1 VSLPAGSRLGPYEI
15 LAKVGE
21 GGMGDVYRARDTR
34 LDRTVAIKIVRADF
48 GERFEREAK
57 SISALNH
64 PNICTLHDVGRLRA
78 EGASAG
84 ASASQGPEVSF
95 LVMEFVEGAP
105 ISGPLSVGDVIKL
118 GVQICDALNAA
129 HQKGIVHRDLKPANI
144 LATKAGIKLLD
155 FGLAKLQQPATSQA
169 SEQATVAA
177 LTGAHTI
184 IGTPQY
190 MAPEQIEGR
199 DADVRTDIFAL
210 GCVLYELVTGKRAFE
225 GKTASSIMAAILAT
239 EPRKPSE
246 LVPVTPPMLEW
257 IILRCLEKDPDARWQ
272 SAHDVGLQLRWV
284 ADHRDVVRHEIVAT
298 KLSPRPYVIGA
309 AAGILLTAVTGALW
323 LNNRAVAPAS
333 TPQGS
338 SGPIA
343 FTLRLP
349 DKVTLEDS
357 FEHSSVTLSPDG
369 RTIAFIGI
377 GSDRTSA
384 IYLRRLDQTEAI
396 KVAGSEGGG
405 GPFFSPDSKWIGFS
419 RFPRLRKVPVGGG
432 VPVDIVDVPGGVR
445 GAVWLADD
453 TVVYSTPTG
462 GLLRVPA
469 GGGTAVALTNLDA
482 AKNEKTHRTM
492 LALPGGKAVVFV
504 IGSNEI
510 GTYDDGRIVALTL
523 DTKQITE
530 LAKGYAPVYS
540 PTGHLLYV
548 RDATVFAV
556 PLDPVTLKTGG
567 SPLQILTNIAC
578 QPNYGAAT
586 FDVSADGILA
596 YAQGG
601 DRSER
606 GAITAV
612 DRLGN
617 IEALP
622 GQDRNFT
629 DVRVSPDGKRLG
641 ALISGANNSLWAF
654 DIGKSQPTRITSR
667 YDIEQFAWSADGSR
681 LTYWG
686 GADLRSIR
694 SDGSGGD
701 EVLISAA
708 EAAGR
713 SIQPVKWSSDG
724 QTLALTVHTGKSND
738 IGTYSSST
746 KKLTMVV
753 ESRFDEEAADLSP
766 DGRWLLYFS
775 DENQTGRPVLF
786 VRDLT
791 SSAKWPVPG
800 DASQWAQWTKA
811 GRELLYFARGME
823 AVPFTPGVPP
833 VFGKP
838 ETLLPRV
845 KPTDLENANL
855 PSAAPDGSRFYASV
869 AKPLPPVTE
878 IKVVTNWAQ
887 DLAKNWR

>member
-1 VSLPAGSRLGPYEI
+1 MSLSAGSRLGPYEI

-34 LDRTVAIKIVRADF
+34 LDRTVAIKIVRTDF

-64 PNICTLHDVGRLRA
+64 PNICTLHDVGH
-78 EGASAG
+78 EGATG
-84 ASASQGPEVSF
+84 Y

-118 GVQICDALNAA
+118 GAQICDALTAA

-144 LATKAGIKLLD
+144 LATKGGIKLLD
-155 FGLAKLQQPATSQA
+155 FGLAKLQLPGPGVSQA

-239 EPRKPSE
+239 EPRKISE

-272 SAHDVGLQLRWV
+272 NAHDVGMQLKWV
-284 ADHRDVVRHEIVAT
+284 ADHRDDARHGTVAS
-298 KLSPRPYVIGA
+298 KPSPRPYVIGA
-309 AAGILLTAVTGALW
+309 VAGIVVTALAGALW
-323 LNNRAVAPAS
+323 LNNRAAAPVLA
-333 TPQGS
+333 PPGS
-338 SGPIA
+338 SGQIA
-343 FTLRLP
+343 FTMRLP
-349 DKVTLEDS
+349 DKVALDES
-357 FEHSSVTLSPDG
+357 FERSSVTLSPDG
-369 RTIAFIGI
+369 RRIAFG
-377 GSDRTSA
+377 GNGPDRTSA
-384 IYLRRLDQTEAI
+384 IYVRQLDQTDAVKI
-396 KVAGSEGGG
+396 AGSEGAS
-405 GPFFSPDSKWIGFS
+405 GPFFSPDGKWIGFTAY
-419 RFPRLRKVPVGGG
+419 PKLKKVPVGGG

-453 TVVYSTPTG
+453 TVVYSTTTG
-462 GLLRVPA
+462 ALLRVPS
-469 GGGTAVALTNLDA
+469 GGGAAVSLTNLDP

-492 LALPGGKAVVFV
+492 LALPGGKAIVFV

-523 DTKQITE
+523 ETKKITE

-567 SPLQILTNIAC
+567 SPIQILTNVAC
-578 QPNYGAAT
+578 QPNYGSAT
-586 FDVSADGILA
+586 FDVSADGVLA

-601 DRSER
+601 DRGER
-606 GAITAV
+606 AVLTSV

-617 IEALP
+617 IETLP
-622 GQDRNFT
+622 GQERTFT
-629 DVRVSPDGKRLG
+629 DVRVSPDGRRLG

-667 YDIEQFAWSADGSR
+667 YDVEQFTWSADGSR
-681 LTYWG
+681 FTYWS

-713 SIQPVKWSSDG
+713 GIQPVKWSSDG
-724 QTLALTVHTGKSND
+724 KTLALTVHNGKSHD
-738 IGTYSSST
+738 IATYSADG
-746 KKLTMVV
+746 KLKMVI
-753 ESRFDEEAADLSP
+753 ESRFEETAADLSP

-775 DENQTGRPVLF
+775 GEDQTGRPVLF

-791 SSAKWPVPG
+791 SNAKWPVPG
-800 DASQWAQWTKA
+800 EANQWAQWTKT
-811 GRELLYFARGME
+811 GREFLYLAKGMQ
-823 AVPFTPGVPP
+823 AMPFTPGSPP
-833 VFGKP
+833 VFGKS
-838 ETLLPRV
+838 EVLLQRV
-845 KPTDLENANL
+845 KPADLERANL
-855 PSAAPDGSRFYASV
+855 PSAAPDGSRFYASI
-869 AKPLPPVTE
+869 AKALPPVTE

-887 DLAKNWR
+887 DLVKNWK